1 MTLQQHLKTITHD
14 AILWLSI
21 KAWKT
26 AVSTI
31 AQEAATKE
39 IIDLLLA
46 VPNQVRRDAY
56 VKNICDAIA
65 EINSKVADEKYK
77 LQTELKKKEAEV
89 KALRKQKE
97 KLDPFLKKMDTKLGK
112 LKEEDV
118 AHHQQERA
126 KLQSEIDTLLSRAL
140 SLEDDIEATNEKY
153 FALES
158 QPALPELPPRE
169 LQKYLKAAQE
179 DAQKATAKKEEHND
193 ITGDES
199 FPKWAMERINELY
212 MYDFCRKKLTIR
224 NIRSGSIS
232 KPMIS

>member
-112 LKEEDV
+112 LKRGRCS
-118 AHHQQERA
+118 APSTGACQIA
-126 KLQSEIDTLLSRAL
+126 KRD
-140 SLEDDIEATNEKY
+140 
-153 FALES
+153 
-158 QPALPELPPRE
+158 
-169 LQKYLKAAQE
+169 
-179 DAQKATAKKEEHND
+179 
-193 ITGDES
+193 
-199 FPKWAMERINELY
+199 
-212 MYDFCRKKLTIR
+212 
-224 NIRSGSIS
+224 
-232 KPMIS
+232 